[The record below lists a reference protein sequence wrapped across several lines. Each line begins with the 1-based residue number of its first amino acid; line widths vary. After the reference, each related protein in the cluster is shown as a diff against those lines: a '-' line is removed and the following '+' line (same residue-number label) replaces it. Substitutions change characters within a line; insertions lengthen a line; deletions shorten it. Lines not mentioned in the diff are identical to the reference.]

1 MSRAWTDAERI
12 QQPLA
17 LVGTAAAQHLSESEF
32 EYFFAIHR
40 EKTGPAKT
48 GITPLAR

>member
-32 EYFFAIHR
+32 KYFLQYIGR
-40 EKTGPAKT
+40 K
-48 GITPLAR
+48 LALPKQG